1 MNTEIF
7 YQYILPAI
15 IGGVFLIAG
24 IWYGHFLS
32 DKNDKLSSREKT
44 ETKNPDGTVT
54 TREMEIYK

>member
-24 IWYGHFLS
+24 IWYGHF
-32 DKNDKLSSREKT
+32 
-44 ETKNPDGTVT
+44 
-54 TREMEIYK
+54 